1 MSQPPEWLMKDH
13 VRELRDPGQYAVPIR
28 GQAPLSPNVQPP
40 SVTQAPTSSAP
51 ESDDTNN
58 PMPTEYVDPQEP
70 AESAT
75 EPQEPALDDLLL
87 KLTEEQQKELV
98 AIIKEDY
105 DNAMAAR
112 EAKTW
117 GKKSNDGTG
126 MNFDDKYAEL
136 IDLYEGA
143 DEKRPEQWMCARSL
157 KIAQA
162 IVEMAI
168 AKLYPMVYNEDTIRW
183 RPVRWTNV
191 QYTQMVNKM
200 MYWVIT
206 VWMKSNKDALA
217 YIRNAVMLGSV
228 FAEPWWKREERDVD
242 NVQKIPVMG
251 PDGQPMMDQNTG
263 QQMVIEQR
271 LMQVDEK
278 PAIRIIPVTKVLLQ
292 PGATTIEDDSVIII
306 EDHTYRELCAM
317 EKQGLCENVEDDLKQ
332 EIDTRISTEFN
343 LSMDK
348 AENVADFNAKR
359 RNMPIEC
366 LRWMGKYDAN
376 GDGFDEELVV
386 LIANKDEVYL
396 RAHMLSK
403 ISRTGKRPLNHK
415 NFLDRIGGKML
426 GMGILEQV
434 KPLAEEIDAC
444 FRQMTDANTMSVMR
458 WGFYDPNS
466 DYDPDEHVAKPRAMY
481 PVSNPQQN
489 VYFPDIQIPI
499 ERLLNAIKLVEEFI
513 ERLTAASSYVM
524 GKEDNLAGGSGTAT
538 RTQAIMSSADTRFNL
553 PATNLRQGLAEIF
566 TEVFNLLAMNAPD
579 GLEEKILGSQYEKIF
594 NNNDVAMS
602 DALAL
607 EMECYLAPA
616 ADLGDSNTRRQ
627 IASMLYDKLLLGM
640 NPMITQDPNRIWFT
654 TANYL
659 RAYGEEPIEWIG
671 KPASVKPTNDPVEEH
686 TMMRDGRY
694 CPVEPQENHMEH
706 IQVHTQEVQGPN
718 VLLWPPDKVQLLQ
731 KHIQDHMMMMQQV
744 MAAMQNQK
752 NTQSQQGKG
761 GDSGEANGGA
771 APNQKGG
778 AAISGGQP
786 DVSVA
791 PNQATGT
798 PAQQASGAA
807 GGRV

>member
-1 MSQPPEWLMKDH
+1 MNP
-13 VRELRDPGQYAVPIR
+13 VDPSIPSNPSGK
-28 GQAPLSPNVQPP
+28 P
-40 SVTQAPTSSAP
+40 SVVYVEHNVPP
-51 ESDDTNN
+51 PLKDNN
-58 PMPTEYVDPQEP
+58 PQPEDYVNPQDNPAYNLPEP
-70 AESAT
+70 AARQVA
-75 EPQEPALDDLLL
+75 PLDDLLL
-87 KLTEEQQKELV
+87 SLTEEQQKELV

-105 DNAMAAR
+105 RNAMEAR

-117 GKKSNDGTG
+117 GKRSNDGLG
-126 MNFDDKYAEL
+126 MTFDEKYAAL

-162 IVEMAI
+162 IVEMAV
-168 AKLYPMVYNEDTIRW
+168 ARLFPMVYNEDTINW

-191 QYTQMVNKM
+191 QYTQLVNKM
-200 MYWVIT
+200 MFWVVT
-206 VWMKSNKDALA
+206 VWMKSRKDALL
-217 YIRNAVMLGSV
+217 YIRNAAMLGTV
-228 FAEPWWKREERDVD
+228 FAEAWWKREQRDLGQTQQVA
-242 NVQKIPVMG
+242 VTG
-251 PDGQPMMDQNTG
+251 PDGQPLQDPTTG
-263 QQMVIEQR
+263 APMVVEQR
-271 LMQVDEK
+271 LMSVEEK
-278 PAIRIIPVTKVLLQ
+278 PQIRIIPLTKVLMQ
-292 PGATTIEDDSVIII
+292 PGATDIDDDSVIVI
-306 EDHTYRELCAM
+306 EDHKYLEL
-317 EKQGLCENVEDDLKQ
+317 EGWQKQGLAQNISEELKS
-332 EIDTRISTEFN
+332 EVDTRISTEFN
-343 LSMDK
+343 LSLDK

-376 GDGFDEELVV
+376 GDGFDEEIVV
-386 LIANKDEVYL
+386 QIANKEEVFI
-396 RAHMLSK
+396 RAYMLSK
-403 ISRTGKRPLNHK
+403 ISRTGKRTLNKK
-415 NFLDRIGGKML
+415 NFLDRIGGKAL
-426 GMGILEQV
+426 GMGLLEQV

-499 ERLLNAIKLVEEFI
+499 ERLLNAIKLVGEFI
-513 ERLTAASSYVM
+513 EKLTAASSYVM
-524 GKEDNLAGGSGTAT
+524 GKEDTLAGGSGTAT

-553 PATNLRQGLAEIF
+553 PATNLRDGLAELY
-566 TEVFNLLAMNAPD
+566 TDVFNLCAMNMPE
-579 GLEEKILGSQYEKIF
+579 GLEEKILGAQNEKIF
-594 NNNDVAMS
+594 TGDVSMQ

-627 IASMLYDKLLLGM
+627 IASMLYDKLLAGM
-640 NPMITQDPNRIWFT
+640 NPLIVTDPNRVWYV

-659 RAYGEEPIEWIG
+659 RAFGEEPQEWIG
-671 KPASVKPTNDPVEEH
+671 KPASVKPTNDPMEEH

-706 IQVHTQEVQGPN
+706 VQVHTQELQGPN
-718 VLLWPPDKVQLLQ
+718 VLLWPPDKVELLK
-731 KHIQDHMMMMQQV
+731 KHIQDHMMMMQRV
-744 MAAMQNQK
+744 MMAM
-752 NTQSQQGKG
+752 SQQKQQMENQGEG
-761 GDSGEANGGA
+761 GAGGETNGGA

-791 PNQATGT
+791 PNQASGT

-807 GGRV
+807 GGSV

>member
-1 MSQPPEWLMKDH
+1 MTPPEWLMKDN
-13 VRELRDPGQYAVPIR
+13 VRPISDPNQYQ
-28 GQAPLSPNVQPP
+28 GTLSGNASNPTDIHGPQPEMYDI
-40 SVTQAPTSSAP
+40 SI
-51 ESDDTNN
+51 EN
-58 PMPTEYVDPQEP
+58 PVEQKQEP
-70 AESAT
+70 T
-75 EPQEPALDDLLL
+75 KPPLDSLLIQ
-87 KLTEEQQKELV
+87 LTPEQQKELV

-112 EAKTW
+112 DKRTW
-117 GKKSNDGTG
+117 GKKKDNGEGLT
-126 MNFDDKYAEL
+126 FDEKYSEL

-143 DEKRPEQWMCARSL
+143 DEVRPEQWMCARSL

-162 IVEMAI
+162 IVEMAV
-168 AKLYPMVYNEDTIRW
+168 AKLFPMVYNEDTIRW

-191 QYTQMVNKM
+191 QYTQLVNKM

-206 VWMKSNKDALA
+206 VWMKSQKDALM
-217 YIRNAVMLGSV
+217 YIRNAAMLGSV
-228 FAEPWWKREERDVD
+228 FAEAWWKREQKDMD
-242 NVQKIPVMG
+242 QVQKVPILG
-251 PDGQPMMDQNTG
+251 PDSMPLTDPNTG
-263 QQMVIEQR
+263 QPLVVEQR

-278 PAIRIIPVTKVLLQ
+278 PQIRIIPVGKVLLQ
-292 PGATTIEDDSVIII
+292 PGASTVEEEAVIII
-306 EDHTYRELCAM
+306 EDHSYRELCAM
-317 EKQGLCENVEDDLKQ
+317 EKQGLCENVEDKLKQ
-332 EIDTRISTEFN
+332 DVDTRITKEFD

-376 GDGFDEELVV
+376 GDGFDEEIIV
-386 LIANKDEVYL
+386 LITNKDEVFL

-403 ISRTGKRPLNHK
+403 ISRTGKRPLTHR

-426 GMGILEQV
+426 GMGLLEQV

-499 ERLLNAIKLVEEFI
+499 ERLLNAIKLVEEFV

-553 PATNLRQGLAEIF
+553 PATNLRDGLAEIY
-566 TEVFNLLAMNAPD
+566 TDVFNLLAMNIPE
-579 GLEEKILGSQYEKIF
+579 GLEEKILGCQYEKIF
-594 NNNDVAMS
+594 NGDVSMQ

-640 NPMITQDPNRIWFT
+640 NPLITQDPNRVWFV

-659 RAYGEEPIEWIG
+659 RAYGEEPQEWIG
-671 KPASVKPTNDPVEEH
+671 KPASVKPTNDPYEEH

-706 IQVHTQEVQGPN
+706 IQVHNEELKGPN
-718 VLLWPPDKVQLLQ
+718 VLLWPPDKVQALQ
-731 KHIQDHMMMMQQV
+731 QHIQEHTQMMQRV
-744 MAAMQNQK
+744 MMALSQQK
-752 NTQSQQGKG
+752 DTQSQQGRG
-761 GDSGEANGGA
+761 GTSGEANAGA

-791 PNQATGT
+791 PNQDSGT
-798 PAQQASGAA
+798 PAQQTSGAA

>member
-1 MSQPPEWLMKDH
+1 MNTPPEWLMKDNAQPI
-13 VRELRDPGQYAVPIR
+13 RDPNQFTGAVSS
-28 GQAPLSPNVQPP
+28 PL
-40 SVTQAPTSSAP
+40 
-51 ESDDTNN
+51 DNN
-58 PMPTEYVDPQEP
+58 PMPEEYIEPLDNTQEEVKEPEQQLDP
-70 AESAT
+70 
-75 EPQEPALDDLLL
+75 LLL
-87 KLTEEQQKELV
+87 KLTPEQQAELV

-105 DNAMAAR
+105 DNAMQAR

-117 GKKSNDGTG
+117 GKKTGDGVGLT
-126 MNFDDKYAEL
+126 FDEKYAEL

-143 DEKRPEQWMCARSL
+143 DEVRPEKWMCGRSL

-162 IVEMAI
+162 IVEMAV
-168 AKLYPMVYNEDTIRW
+168 AKLFPMVYNEDSMKW
-183 RPVRWTNV
+183 KPVRYTNNE
-191 QYTQMVNKM
+191 YTQLVNKM
-200 MYWVIT
+200 MFWTIE
-206 VWMKSNKDALA
+206 VWMKARKDALL
-217 YIRNAVMLGSV
+217 YIRNAAMLGSV
-228 FAEPWWKREERDVD
+228 FAEAWWKREQRDLDQTQQV
-242 NVQKIPVMG
+242 PVIG
-251 PDGQPMMDQNTG
+251 PDGQPMFDEQG
-263 QQMVIEQR
+263 QQMCVEQR
-271 LMQVDEK
+271 LLQVNEK
-278 PAIRIIPVTKVLLQ
+278 PQIRIIPVTKVLLQ
-292 PGATTIEDDSVIII
+292 PGATCIEDDSVIVI
-306 EDHTYRELCAM
+306 EDHNYRELLGM
-317 EKQGLCENVEDDLKQ
+317 QEQGLAENVDDKLKA
-332 EIDTRISTEFN
+332 EVDKRISTEFG
-343 LSMDK
+343 LSLDK

-376 GDGFDEELVV
+376 GDGFDEEIIA
-386 LIANKDEVYL
+386 LITNKDEVFL
-396 RAHMLSK
+396 RAHLTSK
-403 ISRTGKRPLNHK
+403 ISRTGKRPINHK

-426 GMGILEQV
+426 GMGLLEQV

-444 FRQMTDANTMSVMR
+444 FRQLTDANTMSVMR

-499 ERLLNAIKLVEEFI
+499 ERLLNAIKLVEEFV

-553 PATNLRQGLAEIF
+553 PATNLRQGLAELF
-566 TEVFNLLAMNAPD
+566 TDVFDLCSMNMPE
-579 GLEEKILGSQYEKIF
+579 GLEEKILGAQNEKIF
-594 NNNDVAMS
+594 TD
-602 DALAL
+602 DKALQASL
-607 EMECYLAPA
+607 AQEMECYLVPT

-640 NPMITQDPNRIWFT
+640 NPMITQDPNRVWFV

-659 RAYGEEPIEWIG
+659 RAYGEEPQEWIG

-706 IQVHTQEVQGPN
+706 IQVHTDELKGKDGEI
-718 VLLWPPDKVQLLQ
+718 LLWPPDKVEKLRA
-731 KHIQDHMMMMQQV
+731 HIEEHKQMMQRV
-744 MAAMQNQK
+744 MMALSAQK
-752 NTQSQQGKG
+752 NITSQEGKG
-761 GDSGEANGGA
+761 GNSGEADTGA

-778 AAISGGQP
+778 AAIVGGQP
-786 DVSVA
+786 DVSAA

-798 PAQQASGAA
+798 PAQQAQGAA
-807 GGRV
+807 GGNL

>member
-1 MSQPPEWLMKDH
+1 MIPEELPSQDPNAPKTFISYIQHDKIPPF
-13 VRELRDPGQYAVPIR
+13 
-28 GQAPLSPNVQPP
+28 
-40 SVTQAPTSSAP
+40 
-51 ESDDTNN
+51 
-58 PMPTEYVDPQEP
+58 
-70 AESAT
+70 AT
-75 EPQEPALDDLLL
+75 EHGPQPEDLVEVPDPTANQPQREVAPLDDLLL
-87 KLTEEQQKELV
+87 SLTEEQQKELM

-105 DNAMAAR
+105 KNAMAAR

-117 GKKSNDGTG
+117 GKRSNDGVE
-126 MNFDDKYAEL
+126 MDFDEKYAGL

-143 DEKRPEQWMCARSL
+143 DEVRPEKWMCARSL

-162 IVEMAI
+162 IVEMAV
-168 AKLYPMVYNEDTIRW
+168 ARLFPMVYNEDTIRW

-191 QYTQMVNKM
+191 QYTQLVNKM

-206 VWMKSNKDALA
+206 VWMKSQKDALL
-217 YIRNAVMLGSV
+217 YIRNAAMLGSV
-228 FAEPWWKREERDVD
+228 FAEAWWKREQRDMD
-242 NVQKIPVMG
+242 KVQQVPVMG
-251 PDGQPMMDQNTG
+251 PDGMPLQDEATG
-263 QQMVIEQR
+263 QPVVVEQR
-271 LMQVDEK
+271 LMQIDEK
-278 PAIRIIPVTKVLLQ
+278 PQIRIIPVTKVLLQ
-292 PGATTIEDDSVIII
+292 PGASTIEDDSVIII
-306 EDHTYRELCAM
+306 EDHTFREL
-317 EKQGLCENVEDDLKQ
+317 EGWQKQGLAQNITDQLKSD
-332 EIDTRISTEFN
+332 IDTRITTEFN

-348 AENVADFNAKR
+348 AEDVADFNAKR

-376 GDGFDEELVV
+376 GDGFDEDIVV
-386 LIANKDEVYL
+386 LGTNKDEVFV
-396 RAHMLSK
+396 RAYMMSK
-403 ISRTGKRPLNHK
+403 ISRTGKRPLIHK

-426 GMGILEQV
+426 GMGLLEQV

-499 ERLLNAIKLVEEFI
+499 ERLLNAIKLVTEFI

-524 GKEDNLAGGSGTAT
+524 GKESEVVGGSGTAT

-553 PATNLRQGLAEIF
+553 PATNLRAGLAELF
-566 TEVFNLLAMNAPD
+566 TDVFNLCAMNMPE
-579 GLEEKILGSQYEKIF
+579 GLEEKILGAQHEKIF
-594 NNNDVAMS
+594 TGDISMQ

-627 IASMLYDKLLLGM
+627 LASMLYDKLLMGM
-640 NPMITQDPNRIWFT
+640 NPLIVSDPNRVWFV

-659 RAYGEEPIEWIG
+659 RAYGEEPQEWIG
-671 KPASVKPTNDPVEEH
+671 KPASVKPSSDPVDEH

-694 CPVEPQENHMEH
+694 CPVEPRENHMEH
-706 IQVHTQEVQGPN
+706 IQVHQEMLDGKNPDI
-718 VLLWPPDKVQLLQ
+718 LLWPADKVNLLRA
-731 KHIQDHMMMMQQV
+731 HIQDHMVMMQRV
-744 MAAMQNQK
+744 MMAMTQQK
-752 NTQSQQGKG
+752 NMTSQQGEG
-761 GDSGEANGGA
+761 GTSGEANGGA

-791 PNQATGT
+791 PNQASGT

-807 GGRV
+807 GGGV

>member
-1 MSQPPEWLMKDH
+1 MNQPPEWLMKDN
-13 VRELRDPGQYAVPIR
+13 VKPIQDPNAFKGTAPAGQP
-28 GQAPLSPNVQPP
+28 
-40 SVTQAPTSSAP
+40 
-51 ESDDTNN
+51 NN
-58 PMPTEYVDPQEP
+58 PMPEDGPVSIEVPPEGLPANNPTDPATQEAVP
-70 AESAT
+70 
-75 EPQEPALDDLLL
+75 LDGLLL
-87 KLTEEQQKELV
+87 NLTGDQQAELV

-105 DNAMAAR
+105 KNAMDAR
-112 EAKTW
+112 EKRDW
-117 GKKSNDGTG
+117 GKRSNDGMGLT
-126 MNFDDKYAEL
+126 FDEKFAEL
-136 IDLYEGA
+136 IELYEGA

-162 IVEMAI
+162 IIEMAV
-168 AKLYPMVYNEDTIRW
+168 ARLFPMVYNEDTIKW
-183 RPVRWTNV
+183 RPVRYTNR
-191 QYTQMVNKM
+191 QYTDLVNKM
-200 MYWVIT
+200 MFWVIT
-206 VWMKSNKDALA
+206 VWMKSQKDALM
-217 YIRNAVMLGSV
+217 YIRNAAMLGSV
-228 FAEPWWKREERDVD
+228 FAEAWWKRE
-242 NVQKIPVMG
+242 QKDMDQTQQVPVLG
-251 PDGQPMMDQNTG
+251 PDGQPLMNDQG
-263 QQMVIEQR
+263 QPMIVEQR

-278 PAIRIIPVTKVLLQ
+278 PQIRIIPVGKVLLQ
-292 PGATTIEDDSVIII
+292 PGASTIEDDSVIII
-306 EDHTYRELCAM
+306 EDYKFRELDGM
-317 EKQGLCENVEDDLKQ
+317 QKQGLAQNVTDVLKD
-332 EIDTRISTEFN
+332 EIDTRLVTEFQ
-343 LSMDK
+343 LALDK
-348 AENVADFNAKR
+348 AEDVADLNAKR

-376 GDGFDEELVV
+376 GDGFDEEIVV
-386 LIANKDEVYL
+386 LISNKDEVFL
-396 RAHMLSK
+396 RAYMLSK
-403 ISRTGKRPLNHK
+403 ISRTGKRPITHK

-426 GMGILEQV
+426 GIGLLEQV

-499 ERLLNAIKLVEEFI
+499 ERLLNAIKMVEDFI

-524 GKEDNLAGGSGTAT
+524 GKESDVVGGSGTAT

-553 PATNLRQGLAEIF
+553 PATNLRAGLAELY
-566 TEVFNLLAMNAPD
+566 TDVFNLLSMNIPD
-579 GLEEKILGSQYEKIF
+579 GLEEKILGAQYEKIF
-594 NNNDVAMS
+594 NNKDISMT

-627 IASMLYDKLLLGM
+627 LASMLYDKLLLGM
-640 NPMITQDPNRIWFT
+640 NPLIVSDPNRVWFA

-659 RAYGEEPIEWIG
+659 RAYGEEPMEWIG
-671 KPASVKPTNDPVEEH
+671 KPASVKPTNDPMEEH

-706 IQVHTQEVQGPN
+706 IQVHTEEIKGPN
-718 VLLWPPDKVQLLQ
+718 VLLWPPDKIQYLQ
-731 KHIQDHMMMMQQV
+731 QHIQDHMIMMQRV
-744 MAAMQNQK
+744 MQMMAQQK

-761 GDSGEANGGA
+761 GQSESNGGA

-786 DVSVA
+786 DVSAA

-798 PAQQASGAA
+798 PAQQASGAT
-807 GGRV
+807 GGGV

>member
-1 MSQPPEWLMKDH
+1 MTPQENIPP
-13 VRELRDPGQYAVPIR
+13 VDPTKTFISYIQHDKI
-28 GQAPLSPNVQPP
+28 P
-40 SVTQAPTSSAP
+40 SF
-51 ESDDTNN
+51 NN
-58 PMPTEYVDPQEP
+58 PLPEDYVDPQDN
-70 AESAT
+70 
-75 EPQEPALDDLLL
+75 PALQDQSAAQRQVAPLDGLLIPL
-87 KLTEEQQKELV
+87 SEEQQKELV

-105 DNAMAAR
+105 DNAIRAR

-117 GKKSNDGTG
+117 GKRSNDGID
-126 MNFDDKYAEL
+126 MNFDEKYAGL

-162 IVEMAI
+162 IVEMAV
-168 AKLYPMVYNEDTIRW
+168 ARLFPMVYNEDTIRW

-191 QYTQMVNKM
+191 EYTQLVNKM

-206 VWMKSNKDALA
+206 VWMKSQKDALL
-217 YIRNAVMLGSV
+217 YIRNAAMLGSV
-228 FAEPWWKREERDVD
+228 FAEAWWERTQRDMD
-242 NVQKIPVMG
+242 NVQKFPVMG
-251 PDGQPMMDQNTG
+251 PDGQPMLDQNG
-263 QQMVIEQR
+263 APAIVEQR
-271 LMQVDEK
+271 LMQVDER
-278 PAIRIIPVTKVLLQ
+278 PRIRIIPVTKVLLQ
-292 PGATTIEDDSVIII
+292 PGASTIEDDSVIII
-306 EDHTYRELCAM
+306 EDHTFRELEGM
-317 EKQGLCENVEDDLKQ
+317 QKQGLAQNVTDQLKGDV
-332 EIDTRISTEFN
+332 DTRISTEFN

-348 AENVADFNAKR
+348 AEDVADFNAKR

-366 LRWMGKYDAN
+366 LRWNGKYDAN
-376 GDGFDEELVV
+376 RDGFDEDIIA
-386 LIANKDEVYL
+386 LITNKDEVFL
-396 RAHMLSK
+396 RAHMVSK

-426 GMGILEQV
+426 GMGLLEQV

-499 ERLLNAIKLVEEFI
+499 ERLLNAIKLVTEFV

-524 GKEDNLAGGSGTAT
+524 GKESEVVGGSGTAT

-553 PATNLRQGLAEIF
+553 PATNLRAGLAELF
-566 TEVFNLLAMNAPD
+566 TDVFNLCAMNMPE
-579 GLEEKILGSQYEKIF
+579 GLEEKILGCQHEKIF
-594 NNNDVAMS
+594 TGDISMQ

-627 IASMLYDKLLLGM
+627 IASMLYDKLLMGM
-640 NPMITQDPNRIWFT
+640 NPLIVSDPNRVWYV

-659 RAYGEEPIEWIG
+659 RAFSEEPQEWIG
-671 KPASVKPTNDPVEEH
+671 KPASVKPTNDPYEEH
-686 TMMRDGRY
+686 TMMRDGRFT
-694 CPVEPQENHMEH
+694 PVEPQENHMEH
-706 IQVHTQEVQGPN
+706 IQVHTEEMKGPN
-718 VLLWPPDKVQLLQ
+718 ILLWPPERVKLLQ
-731 KHIQDHMMMMQQV
+731 AHIQDHMTMMQRVLQ
-744 MAAMQNQK
+744 AMSGQK
-752 NTQSQQGKG
+752 NMTSQEG
-761 GDSGEANGGA
+761 GQDGEADSGA

-791 PNQATGT
+791 PNQASGT
-798 PAQQASGAA
+798 AAQQASGAA
-807 GGRV
+807 GGGV

>member
-1 MSQPPEWLMKDH
+1 MNRSLSE
-13 VRELRDPGQYAVPIR
+13 EAV
-28 GQAPLSPNVQPP
+28 GEQ
-40 SVTQAPTSSAP
+40 PTSSP
-51 ESDDTNN
+51 NI
-58 PMPTEYVDPQEP
+58 
-70 AESAT
+70 AEQNI
-75 EPQEPALDDLLL
+75 PLDGLLL
-87 KLTEEQQKELV
+87 NLSEEQQKELV

-112 EAKTW
+112 EKRTW
-117 GKKSNDGTG
+117 GKKSGEGTG
-126 MNFDDKYAEL
+126 LTFDEKYAEL

-162 IVEMAI
+162 IVEMAV
-168 AKLYPMVYNEDTIRW
+168 ARLFPMVYNEDTIRW
-183 RPVRWTNV
+183 RPVRSTNKQYV
-191 QYTQMVNKM
+191 QLVNRM

-206 VWMKSNKDALA
+206 VWMKGQRDALL
-217 YIRNAVMLGSV
+217 YIRNAAMLGSV
-228 FAEPWWKREERDVD
+228 FAEAWWKREQRDLD
-242 NVQKIPVMG
+242 QVQQVPVMG
-251 PDGQPMMDQNTG
+251 PDGMPLADEMGQPM
-263 QQMVIEQR
+263 VVEQR
-271 LMQVDEK
+271 LMSVDEK
-278 PAIRIIPVTKVLLQ
+278 PQIRIIPVGKVLLQ
-292 PGATTIEDDSVIII
+292 PGASTIEDDSVIVIQ
-306 EDHTYRELCAM
+306 DHTYRELLGM
-317 EKQGLCENVEDDLKQ
+317 QKQGLAQNVTDKLKSD
-332 EIDTRISTEFN
+332 IDTRISTEFN
-343 LSMDK
+343 LSLEK
-348 AENVADFNAKR
+348 AEDVADFNAKR

-366 LRWMGKYDAN
+366 LRWFGKYDAN

-386 LIANKDEVYL
+386 LITNKDEVFL

-403 ISRTGKRPLNHK
+403 ISKTGKRPIIHK

-426 GMGILEQV
+426 GMGLLEQV

-499 ERLLNAIKLVEEFI
+499 ERLVNAIKLVTEFI

-524 GKEDNLAGGSGTAT
+524 GKESEVVGGSGTAT

-553 PATNLRQGLAEIF
+553 PATNLRSGLAELY
-566 TEVFNLLAMNAPD
+566 TDVFNLLALNAPE
-579 GLEEKILGSQYEKIF
+579 GLEEKILGAQYEKVF
-594 NNNDVAMS
+594 TDDVSMQ

-627 IASMLYDKLLLGM
+627 IASMMYDKLLLGM
-640 NPMITQDPNRIWFT
+640 NPLITSDPNRIWYT

-659 RAYGEEPIEWIG
+659 RAYGEDPQEWIG
-671 KPASVKPTNDPVEEH
+671 KPASLKPTNDPMEEH

-694 CPVEPQENHMEH
+694 TPVEPQENHMEH
-706 IQVHTQEVQGPN
+706 IQVHTEELKGPN
-718 VLLWPPDKVQLLQ
+718 VLLWPPERIKLLQ
-731 KHIQDHMMMMQQV
+731 QHIQEHMQMMQRMMMLAAQQKD
-744 MAAMQNQK
+744 M
-752 NTQSQQGKG
+752 QSQTSKG
-761 GDSGEANGGA
+761 GDSGEANNGA

-778 AAISGGQP
+778 AAIVGGQP
-786 DVSVA
+786 DVSAA

-798 PAQQASGAA
+798 PEQQASGAT
-807 GGRV
+807 GGGV